1 MPEYFVM
8 TAPFEPAFCAI
19 HDHNERLENF
29 PAPAI
34 GESLGAAW
42 PDGLEYRMDKDSK
55 GIEVPDL
62 VPNSLGYTMMSERLK
77 TLIAGRSTAKIE
89 WLRFTLLNHKKRV
102 ASDRMWVA
110 NVLTIVDCV
119 DREKTVGE
127 PYPARP
133 EWYISTKRLSIRPEK
148 VDAALDLF
156 RLGEM
161 PRRIIVRDDLK
172 AAIEREQATGA
183 AFYPMGADVRLR

>member
-1 MPEYFVM
+1 MN
-8 TAPFEPAFCAI
+8 APFENQYCAI
-19 HDHNERLENF
+19 HDHNERLDNF
-29 PAPAI
+29 PAPAV
-34 GESLGAAW
+34 GEALGSEW
-42 PDGLEYRMDKDSK
+42 PDGLEYGMDKGSP

-62 VPNSLGYTMMSERLK
+62 VPNSLGYTMMSERFK
-77 TLIAGRSTAKIE
+77 ALISGRSKSKIE

-102 ASDRMWVA
+102 ASDKMWVA

-119 DREKTVGE
+119 DRERTVGR

-133 EWYISTKRLSIRPEK
+133 EWYSATSELFIRPEK
-148 VDAALDLF
+148 VDAKLDLF

-172 AAIEREQATGA
+172 TEIETAGMTGVV
-183 AFYPMGADVRLR
+183 FHPMGAKVRFR